1 MDDSSLKI
9 KGLCPVEDAI
19 QENESIIIVYLFLIN
34 DK

>member
-9 KGLCPVEDAI
+9 KGLCPVEVAI
-19 QENESIIIVYLFLIN
+19 KENDSIIVYLFLIN